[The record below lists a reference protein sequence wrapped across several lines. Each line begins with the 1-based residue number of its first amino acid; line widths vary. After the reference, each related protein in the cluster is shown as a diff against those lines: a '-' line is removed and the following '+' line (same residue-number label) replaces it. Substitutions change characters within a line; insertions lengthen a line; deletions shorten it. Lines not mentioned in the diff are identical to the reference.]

1 MATAQSNQQSSPPS
15 ETAKFA
21 QFPGTSGRA
30 TVLIAGSGIAGLSAA
45 IHFSEFS
52 NVILLAKS
60 ALEEGNTR
68 YAQGGIA
75 SVWDKDDSFAEHIE
89 DTLTAGAGLCHND
102 AVEICVKEGPARVQE
117 LIDWGVRFADSLH
130 QEGGHHKRRILHSKD
145 FTGLA
150 IEDALVKKVKSIP
163 NIKIFERHMVVDL
176 IMEGKLKTHKEKTE
190 LGECLG
196 AYVLNCETN
205 EVFSLASDLTIFA
218 SGGMGKVYL
227 YTTNPDVA
235 TGDGVA
241 VAYRAGA
248 RIANLEFMQFHPTC
262 LFHPNAKSFLITEAL
277 RGEGGIL
284 RNQKGEDF
292 MKSYHPMGSLA
303 PRYVVSQSIDLELK
317 KTGDAH
323 VWLDLRHFDETNFRE
338 KFPQVYQECRKFG
351 ILVPQQMIPVVP
363 AAHSMCGGILTDT
376 FAQTSITG
384 LLAIGEVACTGLHGA
399 NRLASNSLLEGVV
412 FAKRAADHAREYLVK
427 HTMPSTPKILPAWD
441 TGRAVDIEEQIDI
454 AATWREIRTL
464 MWNYVGIVR
473 SDRRLRR
480 ARERLALIRHEV
492 NEDYWKFKLNR
503 DLVELRNLL
512 IVSELIVECAIR
524 RKESRGLHLNVDYPA
539 SLKDLAVDTVI

>member
-1 MATAQSNQQSSPPS
+1 MATSQSQSENITQPPLGS
-15 ETAKFA
+15 A
-21 QFPGTSGRA
+21 RA

-45 IHFSEFS
+45 IHFAEFS

-60 ALEEGNTR
+60 SVDEGNTR

-75 SVWDKDDSFAEHIE
+75 TVWAENDSFEEHIK
-89 DTLTAGAGLCHND
+89 DTLDAGAGLCHKD
-102 AVEICVKEGPARVQE
+102 TVEICVKEGPARIKE
-117 LIDWGVRFADSLH
+117 LMDWGVQFSNTLH
-130 QEGGHHKRRILHSKD
+130 QEGGHHKRRILHAQD

-150 IEDALVKKVKSIP
+150 IEEALVKKVRGIP
-163 NIKIFERHMVVDL
+163 NIKILERHMVVDL
-176 IMEGKLKTHKEKTE
+176 IMEGKLAPHSETSN

-196 AYVLNCETN
+196 AYVLNSDTN
-205 EVFSLASDLTIFA
+205 EIFSIASDLTIFA

-248 RIANLEFMQFHPTC
+248 RIANMEFMQFHPTC

-292 MKSYHPMGSLA
+292 MKSYHEMGSLA
-303 PRYVVSQSIDLELK
+303 PRYVVSQSIDKELK
-317 KTGDAH
+317 KSGDAH
-323 VWLDLRHFDETNFRE
+323 AWLDLRHIDEKDFQE
-338 KFPQVYQECRKFG
+338 KFPQVYQECRKYG
-351 ILVPQQMIPVVP
+351 IMVPEQMIPVVP
-363 AAHSMCGGILTDT
+363 AAHSMCGGILTDLN
-376 FAQTSITG
+376 AQTSVKG

-427 HTMPSTPKILPAWD
+427 HSPTTTPKSLPAWD
-441 TGRAVDIEEQIDI
+441 TGRAVDMEEQIDI

-480 ARERLALIRHEV
+480 ARERLSLIRHEL

-512 IVSELIVECAIR
+512 IVAELIVECAIR
-524 RKESRGLHLNVDYPA
+524 RKESRGLHLNVDYPITV
-539 SLKDLAVDTVI
+539 STLAMDTVI